1 MRNVNTDGNVSN
13 YYNAGD
19 DFGVRLVVTLRGGAV
34 ISSGDGSEESP
45 FIISV

>member
-1 MRNVNTDGNVSN
+1 MNSNGNVSN

-19 DFGVRLVVTLRGGAV
+19 DFGVRLVVTLRGVAV

-45 FIISV
+45 FVIQE